1 MTILAPSD
9 DPIHET
15 VAELLAGQ
23 LAEVDIRATVR
34 TVSRET
40 WMSRVYE
47 ERDFQSTLVSFDAA
61 VCSAEA
67 VLEPWTSDSPENFS
81 GYEDPL
87 YDRLLA
93 QAAAAAEEGERISLY
108 QQGARRLVENGAG
121 VFVQDLPDFVAV
133 RTYVDGYQFYPL
145 QALNLAGLYYAQDTG
160 APAEET

>member
-67 VLEPWTSDSPENFS
+67 VLEPLDQRQPGKFQ
-81 GYEDPL
+81 
-87 YDRLLA
+87 RL
-93 QAAAAAEEGERISLY
+93 
-108 QQGARRLVENGAG
+108 
-121 VFVQDLPDFVAV
+121 
-133 RTYVDGYQFYPL
+133 
-145 QALNLAGLYYAQDTG
+145 
-160 APAEET
+160 